1 MIILNDQHAHPAA
14 TAQKSNLYKVEV
26 VFRTWQ
32 LFQFRVSSVQF
43 SDLHLQLFNEA
54 PYTFLFSFL
63 YVFHLPE
70 QLRLA
75 PLNKLLQCSEDLNTV
90 CHLSFCVLLKEK

>member
-32 LFQFRVSSVQF
+32 LFQFRVSNVQF

-54 PYTFLFSFL
+54 PYTFLFSF
-63 YVFHLPE
+63 
-70 QLRLA
+70 
-75 PLNKLLQCSEDLNTV
+75 SV
-90 CHLSFCVLLKEK
+90 CVSSSWAAQTGSSR